1 MAINND
7 KEFKGALEGMN
18 LSQLR
23 LAAAGFVDSVLPLS
37 TDERIV
43 AAVKVARQEKASE
56 TELEMQLRSVKAAAL
71 ASYTQCGKLCDWSSQ
86 AGHFVAKAA
95 VRCVEPLTDGGA
107 QSVWEGAMDAR
118 MARTCEVIA
127 TGEGTENN
135 EAQVQYRIVESLLNS

>member
-7 KEFKGALEGMN
+7 KEFKSARVGMN
-18 LSQLR
+18 PSQLR
-23 LAAAGFVDSVLPLS
+23 LAAAGVVDSVLPLS

-43 AAVKVARQEKASE
+43 SAVKVARQEKASE

-71 ASYTQCGKLCDWSSQ
+71 ASYTQCGKLCDWHGQ

-107 QSVWEGAMDAR
+107 QRVWECAMDAR

>member
-7 KEFKGALEGMN
+7 KEFKSALMGM
-18 LSQLR
+18 SPAQLR
-23 LAAAGFVDSVLPLS
+23 LAAAGFIDSVLSLS
-37 TDERIV
+37 TDLRV
-43 AAVKVARQEKASE
+43 AAAVKAAKQAEVSE
-56 TELEMQLRSVKAAAL
+56 VELEMQLRSVKAAAL

-135 EAQVQYRIVESLLNS
+135 EAQVQYRIVESLLTS